1 MSIIKQS
8 DLYLEFDAFLR
19 SIKQNL
25 DGSFGVLL
33 DAGASIS
40 SGIQSAN
47 DCIWDWKTSIYQT
60 LSGCQQ
66 NLVDPKK
73 SNRSKSIIQKW
84 LDSQIGFPQAESSD
98 EYSFYAEKAYHIE
111 ADRIK
116 YFQNLCQDKTPYVGY
131 KLLCLLNKYGVVKSI
146 WSTNF
151 DGLVERAAQQANI
164 TPITINL
171 DCVDRIYRTESS
183 NELLYI
189 ALHGDYKYSTLKN
202 TARELDSQHAE
213 FVSAMCRYFVDKNLI
228 VIGYS
233 GRDKSLMSALTQ
245 AFTDK
250 GAGRLYW
257 CGYGNNITP
266 EVQELITNIR
276 KAGRTAYYIDAD
288 GFDNIMLSLMKYCYS
303 EDTSKQNEINEIL
316 KIVSTESTDTPFCI
330 NDGTTIKYLRSNLSP
345 VLFPKEI
352 FQFQVSFDKTKSK
365 WQYIRE
371 KTNNTGIIAVPY
383 RDKVYSIS
391 TASMIQDIFGN
402 DLISEIERIPITV
415 DDIESNGVFKELF
428 LKTMLLGISQLKGL
442 NVNYKR
448 CILWKNEVLFKEYNI
463 NVHEAVECGLSFMS
477 QKDFV
482 LFSITPTI
490 HIESSE
496 PVEKEKKQE
505 YTRKYLDRM
514 RNREYED
521 KLQMW
526 CNIILGNSKTSF
538 DIPLNSN
545 SGFTFKLSPN
555 RGYAEIINSRQN
567 KFKINPPKGYDA
579 KRTIYRGIYR

>member
-1 MSIIKQS
+1 MTITEQS
-8 DLYLEFDAFLR
+8 GLYLDFDAFLR

-33 DAGASIS
+33 GAGASIS

-47 DCIWDWKTSIYQT
+47 DCIWDWKASIYQT

-73 SNRSKSIIQKW
+73 SNRSKTIIQKW
-84 LDSQIGFPQAESSD
+84 LDSQMGFPQAESSD
-98 EYSFYAEKAYHIE
+98 EYSFYAEKAYQIE

-171 DCVDRIYRTESS
+171 DCVNRIYRTESC

-303 EDTSKQNEINEIL
+303 EDTTKRNEINEIL
-316 KIVSTESTDTPFCI
+316 RIV
-330 NDGTTIKYLRSNLSP
+330 GT
-345 VLFPKEI
+345 
-352 FQFQVSFDKTKSK
+352 
-365 WQYIRE
+365 
-371 KTNNTGIIAVPY
+371 
-383 RDKVYSIS
+383 
-391 TASMIQDIFGN
+391 
-402 DLISEIERIPITV
+402 
-415 DDIESNGVFKELF
+415 
-428 LKTMLLGISQLKGL
+428 
-442 NVNYKR
+442 
-448 CILWKNEVLFKEYNI
+448 
-463 NVHEAVECGLSFMS
+463 
-477 QKDFV
+477 
-482 LFSITPTI
+482 
-490 HIESSE
+490 
-496 PVEKEKKQE
+496 
-505 YTRKYLDRM
+505 
-514 RNREYED
+514 
-521 KLQMW
+521 
-526 CNIILGNSKTSF
+526 
-538 DIPLNSN
+538 
-545 SGFTFKLSPN
+545 
-555 RGYAEIINSRQN
+555 
-567 KFKINPPKGYDA
+567 
-579 KRTIYRGIYR
+579 